1 MSQNV
6 GAARPQPL
14 LDQMARQVSRLWWV
28 PLLAGLVSIL
38 LGLAILASDWGI
50 KVLVVVTG
58 LLFVIHGVSL
68 VLSPAYAR
76 GSRGEQVVA
85 GTVAVI
91 AGVVLLAWPGPTLLL
106 LAVFAGAWLAVSG
119 GFNIVTSISRRH
131 TLPYWGL
138 TTAVGVIELVLGLWA
153 MRRPELALSVVVVA
167 LGLWAVITGVLY
179 CVLAFEVRRV
189 AGAITA
195 AARRQPRRRS
205 GRPRTSGPALER
217 VDRLYAEGHL
227 SEADHARLTDA
238 LRASAG
244 RRAGPRTSASQ
255 RAPAAA
261 ERLRRGCPCCA
272 TATSAPLRPRRA
284 SPGAPSSAR
293 SPAPS

>member
-1 MSQNV
+1 MSQHA
-6 GAARPQPL
+6 GTARQQPL
-14 LDQMARQVSRLWWV
+14 LDQMAGQVSRLWWV
-28 PLLAGLVSIL
+28 PLVAGLVSIAF
-38 LGLAILASDWGI
+38 GLAILATDWSI

-68 VLSPAYAR
+68 VLSPAYA
-76 GSRGEQVVA
+76 GASRGEQVIA
-85 GTVAVI
+85 GTVAVV
-91 AGVVLLAWPGPTLLL
+91 AGIVLLAWPGPTLLL

-131 TLPYWGL
+131 TMPSWGL
-138 TTAVGVIELVLGLWA
+138 TTAVGVVELVLGLWA
-153 MRRPELALSVVVVA
+153 MRRPELTLSIVVVA

-195 AARRQPRRRS
+195 AARPGS
-205 GRPRTSGPALER
+205 PDVGPALER

-238 LRASAG
+238 LRASA
-244 RRAGPRTSASQ
+244 PRTSAQ
-255 RAPAAA
+255 RP
-261 ERLRRGCPCCA
+261 PPPQ
-272 TATSAPLRPRRA
+272 SA
-284 SPGAPSSAR
+284 
-293 SPAPS
+293 

>member
-1 MSQNV
+1 MSLD
-6 GAARPQPL
+6 AALDQAGLEAGRRAAHDVVRRHAAEEVRSCLRTWALSRPQPL

-119 GFNIVTSISRRH
+119 GFNIVTSISRRAH
-131 TLPYWGL
+131 AALLGADDRGRRDRARPRP
-138 TTAVGVIELVLGLWA
+138 VGHAPAGGGAQRRGRRAGSVGGDH
-153 MRRPELALSVVVVA
+153 RRPVLRA
-167 LGLWAVITGVLY
+167 GLRGPP
-179 CVLAFEVRRV
+179 RR
-189 AGAITA
+189 GAITA
-195 AARRQPRRRS
+195 AAHPGPRRRS
-205 GRPRTSGPALER
+205 GHAQDVGPALER

-238 LRASAG
+238 LRGSAPGVASQGPPPSASA
-244 RRAGPRTSASQ
+244 
-255 RAPAAA
+255 
-261 ERLRRGCPCCA
+261 
-272 TATSAPLRPRRA
+272 
-284 SPGAPSSAR
+284 
-293 SPAPS
+293 

>member
-6 GAARPQPL
+6 GSARPQPL
-14 LDQMARQVSRLWWV
+14 LNQMAGQVSRLWWV

-38 LGLAILASDWGI
+38 LGLLILASDWGI

-58 LLFVIHGVSL
+58 LLFVVHGVSL

-153 MRRPELALSVVVVA
+153 IRRPEMALSVVVVA

-195 AARRQPRRRS
+195 AAHPGGPDAGLVS
-205 GRPRTSGPALER
+205 PDVGPALER

-238 LRASAG
+238 LRASA
-244 RRAGPRTSASQ
+244 PRTSAQ
-255 RAPAAA
+255 AP
-261 ERLRRGCPCCA
+261 R
-272 TATSAPLRPRRA
+272 TSAQAPRP
-284 SPGAPSSAR
+284 SAQPPPPPQQ
-293 SPAPS
+293 SV

>member
-1 MSQNV
+1 
-6 GAARPQPL
+6 
-14 LDQMARQVSRLWWV
+14 MARQVSRLWWV

-58 LLFVIHGVSL
+58 LLFVVHGVSL

-153 MRRPELALSVVVVA
+153 MRRPEVTLSIVIVA

-195 AARRQPRRRS
+195 AAHSAPHPGGPDAGPVS
-205 GRPRTSGPALER
+205 LDVGPALER

-238 LRASAG
+238 LRGSA
-244 RRAGPRTSASQ
+244 PRTSASQ
-255 RAPAAA
+255 RP
-261 ERLRRGCPCCA
+261 PPQQ
-272 TATSAPLRPRRA
+272 SA
-284 SPGAPSSAR
+284 
-293 SPAPS
+293 

>member
-6 GAARPQPL
+6 GTARPQPL
-14 LDQMARQVSRLWWV
+14 LDQMAGQVSRLWWV

-195 AARRQPRRRS
+195 AARREPRRRS
-205 GRPRTSGPALER
+205 GRPRRRSGAGAGGPAVRRGPPER
-217 VDRLYAEGHL
+217 GRPRPAHRRAPG
-227 SEADHARLTDA
+227 
-238 LRASAG
+238 LRAPDVGVA
-244 RRAGPRTSASQ
+244 AT
-255 RAPAAA
+255 PAAA

-284 SPGAPSSAR
+284 SPGAPWSAR